1 MMMRWVRLILIDPD
15 VLQELK
21 DILIDTIVI
30 LDDILETNSEVDDV
44 DGDK

>member
-1 MMMRWVRLILIDPD
+1 MILIDPD

-30 LDDILETNSEVDDV
+30 LDDILEANSEVDEV